1 MKGRLTEKGKIL
13 SKEELLKMADDML
26 VSKSEDMDLKV
37 QKDISPIIVRNIKAL
52 KKLADMEGLSVV
64 DLIKLLKNE

>member
-1 MKGRLTEKGKIL
+1 MVNPIIL
-13 SKEELLKMADDML
+13 LIRD
-26 VSKSEDMDLKV
+26 